1 MFDSAAL
8 WLLIGVIPLAAAA
21 WLAHDHWLAP
31 ARVPEE
37 EIRRRAEDLSAR
49 HGARAQ
55 EEAARRERAAWAE
68 LDSREQGIWR
78 RVRRRLARD
87 ARARSRAA

>member
-1 MFDSAAL
+1 MFDSAIL
-8 WLLIGVIPLAAAA
+8 WLLIGAVPLAAAA

-37 EIRRRAEDLSAR
+37 EIRRRADDLRAR

-55 EEAARRERAAWAE
+55 DEAARRERSAWAE

-87 ARARSRAA
+87 ARARSGAG

>member
-1 MFDSAAL
+1 MIELAAF
-8 WLLIGVIPLAAAA
+8 WLLIGAIPLAAAA

-37 EIRRRAEDLSAR
+37 EIRRRVEDLRAH

-87 ARARSRAA
+87 ARARSGAG